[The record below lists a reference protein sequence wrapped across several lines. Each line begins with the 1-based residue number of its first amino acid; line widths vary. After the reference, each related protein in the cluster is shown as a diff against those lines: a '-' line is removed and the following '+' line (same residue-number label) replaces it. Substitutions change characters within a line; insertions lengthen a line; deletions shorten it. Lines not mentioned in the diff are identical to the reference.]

1 MHEHGNTIL
10 FKAKVG
16 SKAIKSPI
24 PMFVTHGSMA
34 FELTRMHGANFLVD
48 YITKHELESSFA
60 SQMHHLLDKFFTCHQ
75 V

>member
-16 SKAIKSPI
+16 FNAIKSPT

-34 FELTRMHGANFLVD
+34 FELTKMHGANFLVD
-48 YITKHELESSFA
+48 YIIKHELESPFM
-60 SQMHHLLDKFFTCHQ
+60 MHPQAL
-75 V
+75 